1 ELEYKHRH
9 TFIGTAS
16 LEDFLGLL
24 EIPSKHN
31 TNKNSVAKAFVKL
44 SSKEQLLACE
54 ASLAPE
60 GWEFVHRTT
69 TDMGSNYGNYILQ
82 ERVKLGSISLKAF
95 LELIMWDGD
104 DADVLVV
111 ISAFQV
117 TSMMDCKI
125 EQSGGKAKHFRSWL
139 AQSHSNSDIN

>member
-1 ELEYKHRH
+1 M
-9 TFIGTAS
+9 
-16 LEDFLGLL
+16 
-24 EIPSKHN
+24 
-31 TNKNSVAKAFVKL
+31 AKAFVKL
-44 SSKEQLLACE
+44 SSKEQLLARE

-60 GWEFVHRTT
+60 DWEFIHRTT
-69 TDMGSNYGNYILQ
+69 TDMGNEYGDYIFQ

-117 TSMMDCKI
+117 ASVMNCKI
-125 EQSGGKAKHFRSWL
+125 EQSGGKAKPFRSWL
-139 AQSHSNSDIN
+139 AQSHFNSDVD